1 MRRNASARR
10 ERFIVMGEVF
20 VFIKQPFCSP
30 DWLIVHCRSERGK
43 EAVGRS
49 TLSGVQ
55 TLVVY
60 VLPKSGQLGKTNRD
74 AVIRVY
80 DEAGNIIETH
90 DTRAIS
96 KSGELRGSPCVTI
109 KN

>member
-55 TLVVY
+55 TLVSRSFAKN
-60 VLPKSGQLGKTNRD
+60 LASLASSNEKSFRCDKEICFNHLTRVRGQKKTPSWR
-74 AVIRVY
+74 
-80 DEAGNIIETH
+80 
-90 DTRAIS
+90 
-96 KSGELRGSPCVTI
+96 
-109 KN
+109 